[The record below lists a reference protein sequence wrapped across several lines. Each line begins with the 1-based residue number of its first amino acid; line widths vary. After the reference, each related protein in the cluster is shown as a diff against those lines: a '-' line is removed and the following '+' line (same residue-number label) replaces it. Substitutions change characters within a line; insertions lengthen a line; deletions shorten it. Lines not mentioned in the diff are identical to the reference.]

1 MSKNSYKHK
10 LCVSVVLSFLMSN
23 QVMATIAGN
32 TLPNGG
38 KFVSGS
44 TGNISTCKAGGA
56 CMSISGNGKNS
67 VIAWSG
73 GFNIGRDAQV
83 HFKGNSYNYLNLD
96 YSKNPSILAGKLE
109 GGNNNI
115 FIVNPSGVLITENG
129 SVNANRFVASSNS
142 ITESL
147 MKKFKTEGASFSPV
161 FQANKGNVINM
172 GKINANEVLMVG
184 SSVINKG
191 EILSLSGK
199 AKKVTFRGEK
209 LDIFATNIHTQNLEA
224 EAKTSGKFETSLNA
238 YLNTKVD
245 FIGNFYKIA
254 TIGNVGEWG
263 KFANT
268 YNTTT
273 TLDIFNEF
281 ALLNNLDF
289 AQGGFVAIS
298 KDFDKTFDGRG
309 YALQNITISGVEAEN
324 FGIFASATN
333 SIFKNLNLENIVF
346 KDIKGINVGALVGY
360 AKESEFHNIALS
372 NIYIANT
379 NNAVADIVNVGG
391 LAGQIEESQ
400 ASSINL
406 KNINVD
412 NQNNNV
418 NSWETNAGGL
428 AGNINGG
435 KYTNL
440 FLEDITINNQAD
452 DYVYSGGFAGY
463 ISDGEFRK
471 IVLHNIKSIQT
482 IGNSHIATGGFV
494 GYLLNVENLIMQ
506 NIILNNIGPIL
517 AKGDKNEVSAGG
529 FFGEFASWTDA
540 NKIENIV
547 LNNIQSIEAK
557 GDKKDA
563 SAGGFAGLV
572 AEDSILNLENIY
584 LYFND
589 NVILK
594 SSYRAGKVVGDYKKS
609 LQLILRISILPIKEE
624 GKWIKQSLIN
634 PYLENIL

>member
-1 MSKNSYKHK
+1 MGLCCLKFKCFIEILNIFKTLKGELLSKNSYKHK

-23 QVMATIAGN
+23 QVMAIIAGN

-172 GKINANEVLMVG
+172 GKINADEVLMVG
-184 SSVINKG
+184 NSVINKG

-199 AKKVTFRGEK
+199 AKKVTFRGK
-209 LDIFATNIHTQNLEA
+209 TLDIFATNIHTQNLEA
-224 EAKTSGKFETSLNA
+224 EAKTSGKFETSLNT
-238 YLNTKVD
+238 YLDTKVK
-245 FIGNFYKIA
+245 FIGDFYKIA

-273 TLDIFNEF
+273 TLDTFNEF

-298 KDFDKTFDGRG
+298 KDFNKTFDGRG
-309 YALQNITISGVEAEN
+309 YALQNIKISGIEAEN
-324 FGIFASATN
+324 FGIFASATNN

-346 KDIKGINVGALVGY
+346 KDIKGVNVGALVGN
-360 AKESEFHNIALS
+360 AKESEFHNIVLS

-379 NNAVADIVNVGG
+379 NNADFVNVGG
-391 LAGQIEESQ
+391 LAGRIT
-400 ASSINL
+400 NTKKL
-406 KNINVD
+406 K
-412 NQNNNV
+412 
-418 NSWETNAGGL
+418 
-428 AGNINGG
+428 
-435 KYTNL
+435 
-440 FLEDITINNQAD
+440 
-452 DYVYSGGFAGY
+452 
-463 ISDGEFRK
+463 
-471 IVLHNIKSIQT
+471 
-482 IGNSHIATGGFV
+482 
-494 GYLLNVENLIMQ
+494 
-506 NIILNNIGPIL
+506 
-517 AKGDKNEVSAGG
+517 
-529 FFGEFASWTDA
+529 
-540 NKIENIV
+540 
-547 LNNIQSIEAK
+547 
-557 GDKKDA
+557 
-563 SAGGFAGLV
+563 
-572 AEDSILNLENIY
+572 
-584 LYFND
+584 
-589 NVILK
+589 
-594 SSYRAGKVVGDYKKS
+594 
-609 LQLILRISILPIKEE
+609 ISILKILMWIIK
-624 GKWIKQSLIN
+624 IIM
-634 PYLENIL
+634 